1 MKLFLGFVLISGVGW
16 LLDMATYAGLSQLFA
31 AKPSY
36 ANFISS
42 MVGVTYVW
50 IVALNRLFD
59 RREYGRSIYLPIYW
73 GYQGLSILAYSGL
86 ISIVAASAFNSKI
99 GEILGIPFA
108 LAAKIIITTPN
119 LLTNFIFMS
128 ALTKFMKPG
137 NRPQHLL

>member
-16 LLDMATYAGLSQLFA
+16 LLDMASYAGLSQFFTLPLSF
-31 AKPSY
+31 

-73 GYQGLSILAYSGL
+73 GYQGISILAYSAL
-86 ISIVAASAFNSKI
+86 ISIVAASAFNLKI
-99 GEILGIPFA
+99 EKLFEVPSA
-108 LAAKIIITTPN
+108 LVAKIVITAPN
-119 LLTNFIFMS
+119 LITNFIFMS
-128 ALTKFMKPG
+128 FLAGLMKSSAK
-137 NRPQHLL
+137 QKYLS